1 MSNPTMNAMLQLR
14 PVDADDEPF
23 LRELRAQV
31 DVERLGLQYWAP
43 EAVELARSIV
53 DLQFKAHTAHYRQ
66 VKNNWDT
73 KDCII
78 LFNGHRAGRFIVT
91 QDGQVVHLAD
101 IVVHTAFRGM
111 GIGAAVIEAMKAE
124 CEQSKRFLRLR
135 VDPDNSALQF
145 YLNLGFRVIE
155 QNPVRYLMEWV
166 PQSLQGKTM
175 YFGLAP
181 EKS

>member
-1 MSNPTMNAMLQLR
+1 MNAMLQLR

-31 DVERLGLQYWAP
+31 DVERLGLQYWDA
-43 EAVELARSIV
+43 ESIELARSIV
-53 DLQFKAHTAHYRQ
+53 DLQFRAHAAHYKT

-91 QDGQVVHLAD
+91 QDGKVVHLAD
-101 IVVHTAFRGM
+101 IVVHAAFRGM
-111 GIGAAVIEAMKAE
+111 GVGAAVIEAMKAE
-124 CEQSKRFLRLR
+124 CEHSKRLLRLR

-155 QNPVRYLMEWV
+155 QDPVRYLMEWV
-166 PQSLQGKTM
+166 PQSLQGKTI
-175 YFGLAP
+175 YFGGAS
-181 EKS
+181 ENS